1 MLHLEGPDVI
11 HSFWVPPIGGKR
23 DVVPGRHNQMWFVV
37 DTPGVYDGQC
47 AEFCGASHANMR
59 LRVVVD
65 SDSGFGRWATVQL
78 AGPAA
83 PAAGTLPERGKAIFA
98 RSACLGCH
106 TIQGVSP
113 GVIGPNL
120 THVGG
125 RTTIASGL
133 FPNDSAHLASW
144 IADAPALKPGSLM
157 TRMKPPLSDADIA
170 ALVAY
175 LASLQ

>member
-1 MLHLEGPDVI
+1 MIASAINFVLLALLTVLPAVGGSARDSGSKKDVPEKKI
-11 HSFWVPPIGGKR
+11 EKK
-23 DVVPGRHNQMWFVV
+23 VVVTTGDHGEM
-37 DTPGVYDGQC
+37 
-47 AEFCGASHANMR
+47 
-59 LRVVVD
+59 VVD
-65 SDSGFGRWATVQL
+65 SDSDFGHWATVQL

-83 PAAGTLPERGKAIFA
+83 PAAGTVAERGKAVFA
-98 RSACLGCH
+98 RSACIGCH

-120 THVGG
+120 THVGS

-157 TRMKPPLSDADIA
+157 TRLKPPLTDADIA

-175 LASLQ
+175 LASLK

>member
-1 MLHLEGPDVI
+1 MI
-11 HSFWVPPIGGKR
+11 HAFWAPPLGGKR
-23 DVVPGRHNQMWFVV
+23 DGIPGRVNRIAFRADSVG
-37 DTPGVYDGQC
+37 DYSGQC

-78 AGPAA
+78 AGPATPA
-83 PAAGTLPERGKAIFA
+83 PGTLAERGKAIFA

-125 RTTIASGL
+125 RTTLAAGL

-144 IADAPALKPGSLM
+144 IADAPSLKPGSLM
-157 TRMKPPLSDADIA
+157 TRMKPPLTDPDIA

-175 LASLQ
+175 LQSLK